1 VRSVED
7 ADGKPAVQVS
17 QQIFISYA
25 RDDDEPPPGQPD
37 AEGFVTHLHNQL
49 LYELKQLG
57 QPRPQLWRD
66 TKRIERGDQFE
77 PELAEALAGSSL
89 LLVVLSR
96 NWIARDWCGRELEL
110 FTKRFAHEDERSL
123 RERIVIVRKNAVDRS
138 DHPRWLQGQEGFS
151 LYDVD
156 QESREEHHFFVR
168 GKVVPKWESRYH
180 DELERLARYLWTRA
194 QARAAAKTDGT
205 RLPAAPGRGNGPA
218 ADLQAG
224 AEPASTGRT
233 VFVSKPATDMIQAYD
248 TLVRELGNRGYRV
261 APDPGVNLP
270 YTSQATQLIDESLA
284 AAEFSVHLVGN
295 QAGFAPEGAMPIVQ
309 LQLER
314 AGERVGS
321 AISEDESDARRF
333 HRIIWAPRTLPDVG
347 IADRNPGEVVAR
359 LCDHLESD
367 KVLGDTLV
375 TFGQYLIDHLE
386 KTTPKPTRPLASLGE
401 GACVYIEHLEADSA
415 YADDLAESL
424 QQAGLNVSLPAFDG
438 DEAERLRLHQQY
450 LADCDA
456 VVLCWASASE
466 VWIRSNAAELKWD
479 RLGRKAPF
487 QFRGVVAGPPPQ
499 QPKNRF
505 RKIPPRTDIDLV
517 IDATDASS
525 PPPEALQPLLR
536 TLSAHAK

>member
-1 VRSVED
+1 
-7 ADGKPAVQVS
+7 VQGY

-37 AEGFVTHLHNQL
+37 AQGFVTHLHNQL
-49 LYELKQLG
+49 LYELKTLG

-66 TKRIERGDQFE
+66 SKRIERGDQFE
-77 PELAEALAGSSL
+77 PELGEALAASSL

-96 NWIARDWCGRELEL
+96 NWIARDWCRRELEV
-110 FTKRFAHEDERSL
+110 FAKQFPHEDERSL
-123 RERIVIVRKNAVDRS
+123 RERIVVVRKNEVDRA
-138 DHPRWLQGQEGFS
+138 DHPKWLQGQEGYR
-151 LYDVD
+151 LYGVD
-156 QESREEHHFFVR
+156 PESREENHFFVR

-180 DELERLARYLWTRA
+180 DELERLARYIWTRA
-194 QARAAAKTDGT
+194 QAKSASRTDGP
-205 RLPAAPGRGNGPA
+205 RQLGSPARPAEAPA
-218 ADLQAG
+218 EAESSAG
-224 AEPASTGRT
+224 VASTGRA

-261 APDPGVNLP
+261 VPDPAVNLP
-270 YTSQATQLIDESLA
+270 CTSEAIALIDEALA
-284 AAEFSVHLVGN
+284 AAEFSVHLVGK
-295 QAGFAPEGAMPIVQ
+295 QCGFAPEGGTPIVP

-314 AGERVGS
+314 AGENVGRKV
-321 AISEDESDARRF
+321 SEDDSDVRRF
-333 HRIIWAPRTLPDVG
+333 HRIVWAPRTLPDLG
-347 IADRNPGEVVAR
+347 IADRSPAEVVAR
-359 LCDHLESD
+359 LCDHLETD

-375 TFGQYLIDHLE
+375 TFGQYIIDHLE
-386 KTTPKPTRPLASLGE
+386 KTTPRPSRPPASLGE

-415 YADDLAESL
+415 YADDLAERL

-479 RLGRKAPF
+479 RLGRKVPF
-487 QFRGVVAGPPPQ
+487 HFRGVVTGPPPQ

-517 IDATDASS
+517 IDATDTIS
-525 PPPEALQPLLR
+525 PPPEALQPLLQ
-536 TLSAHAK
+536 TLTSHAK

>member
-1 VRSVED
+1 VPLEETGRS
-7 ADGKPAVQVS
+7 AAAQAP

-25 RDDDEPPPGQPD
+25 RDDDEPPPDQPD
-37 AEGFVTHLHNQL
+37 AEGFVTHLHKQL
-49 LYELKQLG
+49 LYELRQLG

-66 TKRIERGDQFE
+66 TKRIDRGEQFE
-77 PELAEALAGSSL
+77 RELCDAVAGSSL
-89 LLVVLSR
+89 LVVVLSR
-96 NWIARDWCGRELEL
+96 NWIDRDWCRRELEL
-110 FTKRFAHEDERSL
+110 FTKQFPHEDERSL
-123 RERIVIVRKNAVDRS
+123 RERIVIVRKNEVDPAA
-138 DHPRWLQGQEGFS
+138 HPKVLQGQEGFR
-151 LYDVD
+151 LYGVD
-156 QESREEHHFFVR
+156 PENGEEMHFFAR

-180 DELERLARYLWTRA
+180 DELERLAHCLWSRA
-194 QARAAAKTDGT
+194 QAKEPSKMDGA
-205 RLPAAPGRGNGPA
+205 RLPASPGREAEAA
-218 ADLQAG
+218 ADPTSPVSGQRA
-224 AEPASTGRT
+224 

-261 APDPGVNLP
+261 VPDPGVNLP
-270 YTSQATQLIDESLA
+270 YTSEATEIIDQALA
-284 AAEFSVHLVGN
+284 AAEFSVHLVGK
-295 QAGFAPEGAMPIVQ
+295 QGGFAPEGAAPIVQ

-314 AGERVGS
+314 AGARVGS
-321 AISEDESDARRF
+321 TVSEDETDPRRF
-333 HRIIWAPRTLPDVG
+333 HRIIWAPRTLPDLG

-359 LCDHLESD
+359 LCGHLETD

-386 KTTPKPTRPLASLGE
+386 KTTPRPSRPPASLGE
-401 GACVYIEHLEADSA
+401 GACIYIEHLEADSA

-438 DEAERLRLHQQY
+438 DEADRLRLHQQY
-450 LADCDA
+450 LANCDA

-479 RLGRKAPF
+479 RLGRKSPF

-517 IDATDASS
+517 IDATDVNS
-525 PPPEALQPLLR
+525 PAPELLQPLLR
-536 TLSAHAK
+536 SLSSHAK